1 MKAKIFC
8 LFLFCVCCQL
18 NIHAQKNYNVIR
30 NNQNQLLTYEEL
42 EELWEPAFS
51 ALIQKIDKNNPVDLN
66 EDIIL
71 NFVKKRKN
79 FLSINLSS
87 RSLDKGTLSKEGINH
102 IEELLESSLLGE
114 IRNGLFSLDQF
125 NMTNKEWIRF
135 YKRKNLQ
142 IQLLL
147 KDKQGTPITFVT
159 VITSHL

>member
-8 LFLFCVCCQL
+8 LFLFCFCCQL

-30 NNQNQLLTYEEL
+30 DNQNQLVTYEEL

-66 EDIIL
+66 KDIIL
-71 NFVKKRKN
+71 NFVKRRKN

-87 RSLDKGTLSKEGINH
+87 RSLDKGTLSKEEINH

-125 NMTNKEWIRF
+125 NMTNDEWIRF

-147 KDKQGTPITFVT
+147 KDKQGTPITLVT